1 MAQEVSKLKQAVMAA
16 KVIPVMILDDVDL
29 ARPLAEALVAGGLN
43 VLEVTL
49 RTPNALDVMA
59 EMAKVEGAIVGSGTV
74 RHLQHMRQTED
85 AGCQFMVSPGAPI
98 KLLEAAEEISIPL
111 LPGVGSPSEAM
122 VAAEMGYSFL
132 KFFPAEA
139 MGGPDVLKAF
149 ASPFSDLVFCPTGGI
164 SPQNASSYLSLSNV
178 ICVGGSWVTPKDLI
192 ARKDFAAI
200 EQLAREAQQLGR

>member
-1 MAQEVSKLKQAVMAA
+1 MTQNVDALKNAVKLAR
-16 KVIPVMILDDVDL
+16 VIPVMILDDVDV

-49 RTPNALDVMA
+49 RTPNALKVMA

-74 RHLQHMRQTED
+74 RNALHMQQSVD

-98 KLLEAAEEISIPL
+98 KLLEAADDIGIPL
-111 LPGVGSPSEAM
+111 LPGVGSPTEAM
-122 VAAEMGYSFL
+122 AACEMGYSFL

-139 MGGPDVLKAF
+139 MGGANVLKAF

-164 SPQNASSYLSLSNV
+164 SPSNAAGYLSLSNV

-192 ARKDFAAI
+192 SRNDYGAI
-200 EQLAREAQQLGR
+200 EKLASQARQLGA

>member
-1 MAQEVSKLKQAVMAA
+1 MAKDASHLKQAVKTAR
-16 KVIPVMILDDVDL
+16 VIPVMILDDVSV

-49 RTPNALDVMA
+49 RTPNALAVMA

-74 RHLQHMRQTED
+74 RNFQHMQQSED

-98 KLLEAAEEISIPL
+98 KLLEAARDVSIPL
-111 LPGVGSPSEAM
+111 LPGVGSPTEAM
-122 VAAEMGYSFL
+122 TAAEMGYSFL

-139 MGGPDVLKAF
+139 MGGPNVLKAF
-149 ASPFSDLVFCPTGGI
+149 ASPFSDLVFCPTGGV
-164 SPQNASSYLSLSNV
+164 SPENASSYLSLSNV

-192 ARKDFAAI
+192 ESRNFSAI
-200 EQLAREAQQLGR
+200 ERLAREAQQLGH